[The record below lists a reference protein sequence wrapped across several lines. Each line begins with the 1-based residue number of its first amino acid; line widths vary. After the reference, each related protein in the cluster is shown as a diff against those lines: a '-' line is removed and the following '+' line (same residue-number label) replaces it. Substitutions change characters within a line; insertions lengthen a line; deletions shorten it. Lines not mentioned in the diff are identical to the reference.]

1 MGSRHQAILLL
12 AAAITHHQL
21 AIHRLRTG
29 MAMGRRLQAILRMAT
44 GHHLS
49 LDPKRLT
56 AMIGSERG
64 RKLHG
69 KAMRKREKLSS
80 SSSSLKDQT

>member
-1 MGSRHQAILLL
+1 
-12 AAAITHHQL
+12 
-21 AIHRLRTG
+21 

-49 LDPKRLT
+49 LDPKRLM
-56 AMIGSERG
+56 ARRSGSEG
-64 RKLHG
+64 SEVVG
-69 KAMRKREKLSS
+69 IEKAMRKGEKLS